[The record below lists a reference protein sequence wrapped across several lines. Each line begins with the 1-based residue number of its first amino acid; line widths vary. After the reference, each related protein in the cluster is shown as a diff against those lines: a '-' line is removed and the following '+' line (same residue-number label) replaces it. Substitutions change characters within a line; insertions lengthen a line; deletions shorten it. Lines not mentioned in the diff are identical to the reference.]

1 VRTTRPPPTRPS
13 AIRSASA
20 EVTPPTASG
29 EDVSDEEGVEVSE
42 DGVDVSEDE
51 VVVDEVADEV
61 VGLTEMDVPLGA
73 VARLSSAPANAAAVP
88 AATSSASVPPTSAAL
103 LRFDM
108 IDPFPLW
115 LDRTDGAG

>member
-20 EVTPPTASG
+20 EVTPPTASD
-29 EDVSDEEGVEVSE
+29 EDVSDEEVEVSE
-42 DGVDVSEDE
+42 DGVDVSDDE